1 MNSLKNVFASFV
13 GRYCLQTSCDLH
25 PCQNGGLCSLTSDGY
40 LCSCPQG
47 FGGPQCERRLMPCE
61 TEPCVNGICIED
73 KTRKDGYRCQCHLWW
88 IGTTRRLPILVY
100 ISQSKRNS
108 SKENEKSC
116 IMRFPL
122 CFRKL
127 LYLIIKDV
135 STYLTSADRKEAT
148 MRTNIPSYI
157 FMNVTIALQK
167 NGHAMMDKLAFLAIL
182 HHLKCSLIL

>member
-1 MNSLKNVFASFV
+1 M
-13 GRYCLQTSCDLH
+13 QTSCDLH

-40 LCSCPQG
+40 LCSCPLG

-88 IGTTRRLPILVY
+88 IGTTRLVY
-100 ISQSKRNS
+100 FSQSKRNS

-135 STYLTSADRKEAT
+135 STYLTSAQTEKKQQCEPTSPLRVV
-148 MRTNIPSYI
+148 
-157 FMNVTIALQK
+157 FMNVHNNHCK
-167 NGHAMMDKLAFLAIL
+167 RMDGKISLAFQQSTLF
-182 HHLKCSLIL
+182 C